1 MISIGLIDECLQFQF
16 FMKDISS
23 VFDSHSETGKSV
35 DDTDTDSEDDDADD
49 TQEIAKRNKKARKI
63 SKSSRMLQYIKQNK
77 LESTFP
83 NIEVILRIFEC
94 IPVSNA
100 SGERTFNSLKRV
112 KSYNRSCLT
121 QQHLNNL
128 STLFMNRDIS
138 KSVNFDDLI
147 DDFASSKSRKKM

>member
-16 FMKDISS
+16 FMKDITS
-23 VFDSHSETGKSV
+23 VFDSHSETEKSV
-35 DDTDTDSEDDDADD
+35 DDTDSDTEDDESDD
-49 TQEIAKRNKKARKI
+49 TQKIAKGNKKARKF
-63 SKSSRMLQYIKQNK
+63 SKSSKMLQYIKQNK
-77 LESTFP
+77 LESTIP
-83 NIEVILRIFEC
+83 NIEVALRIFEC

-112 KSYNRSCLT
+112 KSYTRSCLT
-121 QQHLNNL
+121 QQHLNDL
-128 STLFMNRDIS
+128 STLFINQDIT